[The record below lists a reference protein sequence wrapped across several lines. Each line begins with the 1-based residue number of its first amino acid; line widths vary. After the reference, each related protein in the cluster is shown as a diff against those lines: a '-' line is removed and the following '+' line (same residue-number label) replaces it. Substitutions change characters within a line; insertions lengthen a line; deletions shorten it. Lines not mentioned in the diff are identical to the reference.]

1 MNTIDQYIASIFKA
15 LSHPIRLD
23 IVKSLRDG
31 PKCVC
36 DILPLLKSE
45 QSNASQ
51 HLSVLKNYGIIQRWK
66 DGTKVM
72 YGITDEKIF
81 SLIEDAQSILIN
93 QLEKKREAILRG
105 INK

>member
-1 MNTIDQYIASIFKA
+1 MNTVDQYIASIFKA

-23 IVKSLRDG
+23 VIKSLKDG

-36 DILPLLKSE
+36 DILPLLQSE

-51 HLSVLKNYGIIQRWK
+51 HLSVLKNNGIIERRK

-72 YGITDEKIF
+72 YGVTDEKIF
-81 SLIEDAQSILIN
+81 SLIDDAQSILIN
-93 QLEKKREAILRG
+93 QLEKKREALLRG
-105 INK
+105 VQK